1 MKVSLFQQ
9 VPYRHLPSG
18 FEDHY
23 ESSVT
28 TPYHALTEP
37 ELVHQDHRHALDEVL
52 HAARAGF
59 DGVAVTEHGQSSYD
73 MAPNPDLLASVAAY
87 MTELEGLDTAIY
99 PMGRSLGK
107 SHEPVR
113 VAEEY
118 AMLDCLSGGRLV
130 AGFPVGLAYDASLNN
145 GVPPAET
152 RGRFD
157 ENLEL
162 VLKAWQARE
171 PFAWNGKFNQ
181 YPAVNIWP
189 RPQQQPHPPVWMTGL
204 GNPRTMEFAF
214 DRGLGFNYFSWFGAK
229 VAAPRVFERFW
240 DIAETKGQEPN
251 PYRVGFMQV
260 VGVAETDE
268 QAKQLY
274 GEHIEYFYKKA
285 LGRLPLHRLALPGG
299 IDIRGVEAIL
309 RDPGDFGIYMR
320 LSQSTLDDLIDEGCV
335 ILGSPATVR
344 ERLTEIVREFRVGN
358 LHTML
363 QIGSMPSELARYNID
378 LFASEVLPHLQGIWD
393 DEGWTHHWWPER
405 LGGGGAPTEAREKAV
420 A

>member
-9 VPYRHLPSG
+9 VPYRHLPHD
-18 FEDHY
+18 FETRY

-28 TPYHALTEP
+28 TPYA
-37 ELVHQDHRHALDEVL
+37 ELVDPEQAHADYRHSLDEL
-52 HAARAGF
+52 LRAARAGF

-73 MAPNPDLLASVAAY
+73 MAPNPDLLASVLAY
-87 MTELEGLDTAIY
+87 ITASEGLETAIY

-107 SHEPVR
+107 SREPVR

-130 AGFPVGLAYDASLNN
+130 AGFPVGLAYDASINN
-145 GVPPAET
+145 GVPPAEV

-162 VLKAWQARE
+162 VRRAWQAPE
-171 PFAWNGKFNQ
+171 PFVWNGRFHQ

-189 RPQQQPHPPVWMTGL
+189 RPMQQPHPPVWMTGL
-204 GNPRTMEFAF
+204 GNPRTMEFTF
-214 DRGLGFNYFSWFGAK
+214 DHGLGFNYFSWFGAK

-240 DIAETKGQEPN
+240 EIADAKGQDRN

-260 VGVAETDE
+260 VGVAETDA
-268 QAKQLY
+268 QARELY
-274 GEHIEYFYKKA
+274 GEHIEYFYQKA

-299 IDIRGVEAIL
+299 IDIRGLEAIFK
-309 RDPGDFGIYMR
+309 DPGDFGIYMR
-320 LSQSTLDDLIDEGCV
+320 LSESTLDDLIDEGCV
-335 ILGSPATVR
+335 VLGSPATVR
-344 ERLTEIVREFRVGN
+344 DQLTQIIEQFGVGN

-363 QIGSMPSELARYNID
+363 QIGSMPTELAQHNID
-378 LFASEVLPHLQGIWD
+378 LFASEVLPALRPIWQD
-393 DEGWTHHWWPER
+393 AGWQHHWWPER
-405 LGGGGAPTEAREKAV
+405 LGGAGAPDEAREKVV